1 MKEILTRNLGLKIL
15 SLSIAFL
22 LWLIVINLEDPAIV
36 GNFEGIPVTVINE
49 EAIDSIDKVY
59 NIVSGEEIDI
69 KVKGKRSIIENLS
82 RTDFIATADLEEL
95 SIVNA
100 MEIKVSV
107 PKYAN
112 QVEII
117 DQSVTTM
124 KISLENLVTEQ
135 FRVDIVERGTIKE
148 GYYISE
154 KTASPNLVQI
164 KGAQSVI
171 SKIKEVVVGVDVTG
185 ADETFTITASPQVY
199 DHNGTLMNPEKM
211 ELSHNEFNIT
221 VNLLETKTVK
231 LFLELEGTPAYGY
244 DYVSFEYEPK
254 EVEIAG
260 TRQELDKVPL
270 ITGSYSINGARED
283 IEDEV
288 NINDFI
294 DKDVI
299 LIDSNQNAVI
309 NVDIE
314 PLENKEIMFP
324 TSSIKIKNLPMG
336 VAVEFMESGPLA
348 VKATGLNSAISAIN
362 TSNINPYIDLADF
375 EGSSGDATVLFDPSI
390 DGVELFKVTVPI
402 RLVDVE

>member
-1 MKEILTRNLGLKIL
+1 MKEMLTKNLGLKIL

-36 GNFEGIPVTVINE
+36 GNFEGIPVTVINDD
-49 EAIDSIDKVY
+49 ALDSIDKVY
-59 NIVSGEEIDI
+59 DIISGEEIDI

-95 SIVNA
+95 SLVNA

-107 PKYAN
+107 PRYAS

-117 DQSVTTM
+117 DQSVSTM
-124 KISLENLVTEQ
+124 KISLEDLVTEQ
-135 FRVDIVERGTIKE
+135 FRIDIVERGTIKE
-148 GYYISE
+148 GYYINE
-154 KTASPNLVQI
+154 KTASPNMVQI
-164 KGAQSVI
+164 RGAQSVI

-185 ADETFTITASPQVY
+185 ADETFTITSSPQVY
-199 DHNGTLMNPEKM
+199 DHNGTQMNLEKM

-231 LFLELEGTPAYGY
+231 LFLELEGTPAFGY

-260 TRQELDKVPL
+260 TKEELAKVPH
-270 ITGSYSINGARED
+270 IIGSYNIIGARED

-299 LIDSNQNAVI
+299 LIDNNQNAVI

-314 PLENKEIMFP
+314 RLENKELVFP
-324 TSSIKIKNLPMG
+324 TSNITVRNLPEN
-336 VAVEFMESGPLA
+336 VTVEFEEPGPIT
-348 VKATGLNSAISAIN
+348 VKATGLQSKLSALNAN
-362 TSNINPYIDLADF
+362 NIKPYIDLADF
-375 EGSSGDATVLFDPSI
+375 QGDSGDVTILFDPSI
-390 DGVELFKVTVPI
+390 SEVEFSIVTIPI
-402 RLVDVE
+402 KLTYRN